1 MRTKSPSSIEHH
13 RKPDLETKK
22 ISAIFPAFGCKYLG
36 SEREILDG
44 MSRDLHDLTAR
55 AESSVGLDV
64 GEFHARRDGSF
75 SDELL
80 SQYAVYIY
88 SCAVSNSLKRAGL
101 RTDYVAGYSM
111 GLYAALC
118 HAESITFEQG
128 LDLIT
133 RAFLAIRTVASELP
147 FGIGVISGLTPDDVG
162 SIIDGFDDAEII
174 NVNNRHNLLVSGY
187 EESVKAILA
196 LAQEM
201 GALHHKYL
209 TFHSPYHSRFMNR
222 AAEQLKEYICSMTI
236 YDPLYPVISTVDQ
249 REMTAW
255 RDIAADLSHNIN
267 RNINWL
273 ATMNRMI
280 ADGVDSFVEC
290 GPGRSLHR
298 MAKFIDGDFEVY
310 HLLNLQELLASGR
323 VCSSARA
330 INY

>member
-1 MRTKSPSSIEHH
+1 MRIRLQSSTDHH
-13 RKPDLETKK
+13 RIHDLKRNK

-36 SEREILDG
+36 NEMEILNG
-44 MSRDLHDLTAR
+44 MSGDLHDLTKR
-55 AESSVGLDV
+55 AESSVFLDV
-64 GEFHARRDGSF
+64 GEFHARKDGGF

-88 SCAVSNSLKRAGL
+88 SCAVSNNLKRAGF

-133 RAFLAIRTVASELP
+133 RAYRGIRTVVSELP
-147 FGIGVISGLTPDDVG
+147 FGVGVISGLTPEEVG
-162 SIIDGFDDAEII
+162 SIIKGFDDVEII
-174 NVNNRHNLLVSGY
+174 NVNNRHNILISGY
-187 EESVKAILA
+187 EKSVKAILGA
-196 LAQEM
+196 AQEE

-209 TFHSPYHSRFMNR
+209 TFHSPYHSRFMNG
-222 AAEQLKEYICSMTI
+222 AAEQFRDYISSMAI

-249 REMTAW
+249 REMTTW
-255 RDIAADLSHNIN
+255 QDIAADLADNIN

-273 ATMNRMI
+273 ATMNRMV
-280 ADGVDSFVEC
+280 AAGVGAFVEC
-290 GPGRSLHR
+290 GPGKSLHR
-298 MAKFIDGDFEVY
+298 MAKFIDGDYEMY
-310 HLLNLQELLASGR
+310 HIQNLQDLLASDR
-323 VCSSARA
+323 VCQPARA